1 MGEELSLELGDKD
14 PVPLPGEQRA
24 ICTPQL
30 ERVERAHSQAH
41 FGGRSGE
48 GTLQTLAWGGGPG
61 LGIPAAEPGWGLGS
75 EVGEETLS
83 RSKGWGKRVSTEPP
97 FFWKTPFIGG
107 RI

>member
-48 GTLQTLAWGGGPG
+48 GTLQTLAWGGVR
-61 LGIPAAEPGWGLGS
+61 GS
-75 EVGEETLS
+75 EYQLQNPG
-83 RSKGWGKRVSTEPP
+83 GDWGAR
-97 FFWKTPFIGG
+97 WG
-107 RI
+107 RRRCPA